1 MILIGEKTE
10 EGEESVSQSEAT
22 RLQYP
27 SLGNEKP
34 IPKLP
39 GRYRHEILEVGKAS
53 EEREGSQV
61 LWICGRVS
69 GSSFCGF
76 GASFRFGV
84 EAFLGRKVQGG
95 GVMDPPTFEAV
106 RLPTPSSGPPETVL
120 GPGAGRSS
128 L

>member
-10 EGEESVSQSEAT
+10 EGEESVSQSEAK
-22 RLQYP
+22 RLQFP

-69 GSSFCGF
+69 GSSFCGCGF
-76 GASFRFGV
+76 CFSV
-84 EAFLGRKVQGG
+84 LGLRLSLAEGPGWRVHGS
-95 GVMDPPTFEAV
+95 PSFEAV